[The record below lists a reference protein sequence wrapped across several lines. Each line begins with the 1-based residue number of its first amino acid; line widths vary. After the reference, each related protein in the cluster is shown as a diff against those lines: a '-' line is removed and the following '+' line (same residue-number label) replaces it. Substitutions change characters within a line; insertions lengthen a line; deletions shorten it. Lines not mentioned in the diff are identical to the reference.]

1 MYSIVYMYYLH
12 IVYVLSV
19 YVYMYVYA
27 CVYIYIVYIICYSIL
42 YRIYIYICNVTRA
55 RFMQLE
61 TKHGAQARPR
71 CIMQP
76 TAGSCWVG
84 SWSF

>member
-1 MYSIVYMYYLH
+1 
-12 IVYVLSV
+12 
-19 YVYMYVYA
+19 MYVYA
-27 CVYIYIVYIICYSIL
+27 CVYIYISYIL
-42 YRIYIYICNVTRA
+42 YVIAFYIEYIYIYICNVTRA

>member
-12 IVYVLSV
+12 IVYVLFV
-19 YVYMYVYA
+19 YVFMYVYA
-27 CVYIYIVYIICYSIL
+27 CIYISYILYVIAFYIEYIYIYAI
-42 YRIYIYICNVTRA
+42 VTRA